1 MSAQPSFAEG
11 DEVRIGRS
19 STKHTIGSLKTEK
32 DAAGDA
38 YVMAVLITP
47 AGVVGQTVE
56 TSRLRR
62 VSKK

>member
-1 MSAQPSFAEG
+1 VSAQPQFAVGEQ
-11 DEVRIGRS
+11 VRIGKN

-32 DAAGDA
+32 DAAGDT

-56 TSRLRR
+56 TSRLRK
-62 VSKK
+62 VSTK